1 MSPRDMTGLARIP
14 IGLLDKA
21 AKRYGLDREE
31 LMAQAGFGQSELDG
45 PDSRVPLG
53 KIWNVWRIMIDQT
66 GDPALGLHL
75 GVETRV
81 RELGLVGYAAYHS
94 QTLRA
99 AFDRIARYSRIVNEA
114 LVAHM
119 IDDEDRGTFAVENA
133 PRLDLLRH
141 PIDGRMASVTAVARE
156 LTGVDLTPL
165 EVRLPY
171 PRPDDTSEHRRIFRC
186 PVQFDQSESMI
197 VFRKVDLDRQV
208 VHADE
213 TLTGY
218 LDKLAEDSLKTLSA
232 DVSFKHRVRRAIWS
246 ELSGGKPNV
255 RQISMQLG
263 VSSRT
268 LQRRLEE
275 EHTSF
280 AAELD
285 SLRHEMASR
294 LLQDNKLAVYEIAF
308 LLGYSEPSTFYR
320 AFRRWKRVSPH
331 EFRRSIA

>member
-1 MSPRDMTGLARIP
+1 MTGLARIP
-14 IGLLDKA
+14 ISLLDKA
-21 AKRYGLDREE
+21 AQRYGLDREE
-31 LMAQAGFGQSELDG
+31 LMAQAGFGPAELDD

-75 GVETRV
+75 GAETEV

-99 AFDRIARYSRIVNEA
+99 AFERIARYSRIVNEA
-114 LVAHM
+114 LVARM
-119 IDDEDRGTFAVENA
+119 IDDEDRGTFAVERA
-133 PRLDLLRH
+133 PRLDSLRH
-141 PIDGRMASVTAVARE
+141 PIDGRMASALAVARE

-171 PRPDDTSEHRRIFRC
+171 PRPEDLSEHRRVFRC
-186 PVQFDQSESMI
+186 PVQFDQSESML
-197 VFRKVDLDRQV
+197 VFRKVDLDRHV

-218 LDKLAEDSLKTLSA
+218 LDKLAEDSLETLSA
-232 DVSFKHRVRRAIWS
+232 DVSFRHRVRRAIWS

-255 RQISMQLG
+255 RQIAMQLG
-263 VSSRT
+263 VSPRT

-285 SLRHEMASR
+285 SLRHETASR
-294 LLQDNKLAVYEIAF
+294 LLQDNQLAVYEIAF

-331 EFRRSIA
+331 EFRRSTA

>member
-1 MSPRDMTGLARIP
+1 MTGLARIP
-14 IGLLDKA
+14 IYLLEKA
-21 AKRYGLDREE
+21 ARRYGLDRDD
-31 LMAQAGFGQSELDG
+31 LMDQAGFSPAELDD
-45 PDSRVPLG
+45 PDSRVSLG
-53 KIWNVWRIMIDQT
+53 KIWNVWRVMIDQT
-66 GDPALGLHL
+66 DDAALGLHL
-75 GVETRV
+75 GIETEV

-114 LVAHM
+114 LVVHM
-119 IDDEDRGTFAVENA
+119 IDDEDRGTFAVEKT
-133 PRLDLLRH
+133 PRLDFLKH
-141 PIDGRMASVTAVARE
+141 PIDGRMASATAVARE

-171 PRPDDTSEHRRIFRC
+171 SRPEDTSEHRRIFGC
-186 PVQFDQSESMI
+186 PVKFDQPESML
-197 VFRKVDLDRQV
+197 VFGRVDLDRPV

-218 LDKLAEDSLKTLSA
+218 LDKLAEASLDSLSA
-232 DVSFKHRVRRAIWS
+232 DVTFKQRVRRGIWS

-255 RQISMQLG
+255 RQIAMQLG
-263 VSSRT
+263 VSPRT

-285 SLRHEMASR
+285 GLRHEMASR
-294 LLQDNKLAVYEIAF
+294 LLQDKNLAVYEIAF

-331 EFRRSIA
+331 EFRQSTA